1 MISATLSNPNP
12 SKALWHTS
20 PTRPVPSPL
29 GCSLTPATRSGHP
42 RRFPPSATTE
52 RSQTAQEAPSFR
64 PRSFG
69 TCPRVPN
76 RFPPHPAPESA
87 SGSGS
92 GSGLARPGPAAPHS
106 SGPSGSTAAPT
117 PQMAAYC
124 ALSQPR
130 DRRQTGAARRGC
142 PYRADGGGCCS
153 GLGGRP
159 TGPLRHQP
167 RACVLHSRASSQGP
181 SSRPDMRAARGSD
194 CLRQCL
200 NNQGPTSALPHAE
213 SLHKILPTGQ
223 SAENRDSV
231 IIPLFQAERSG
242 CKLSGTAR
250 AAPLGLRVV
259 AVAASA
265 ASRDGGGQRWRR
277 DGLRAVHGARPR
289 PHRAVRAGGRLQP
302 AVRGGGA
309 GRAV

>member
-12 SKALWHTS
+12 SMALWHTS
-20 PTRPVPSPL
+20 PRRPVPSPL
-29 GCSLTPATRSGHP
+29 GCSLTPAARSGHS
-42 RRFPPSATTE
+42 RRFPPSATTQNDPKPHRKLRPSGPGALE
-52 RSQTAQEAPSFR
+52 PALGSRTAFPHTR
-64 PRSFG
+64 PQD
-69 TCPRVPN
+69 
-76 RFPPHPAPESA
+76 PPQAQ
-87 SGSGS
+87 
-92 GSGLARPGPAAPHS
+92 ARPGPAAPHS
-106 SGPSGSTAAPT
+106 SGPSGPTAAPT
-117 PQMAAYC
+117 PQMAAYS

-130 DRRQTGAARRGC
+130 DRRRTGAARRGC

-181 SSRPDMRAARGSD
+181 SSRPDTRAARGSV
-194 CLRQCL
+194 CPRQCL

-213 SLHKILPTGQ
+213 SLHKIPPTRQ

-265 ASRDGGGQRWRR
+265 ASRDGGGRRWRR
-277 DGLRAVHGARPR
+277 SGLRAVHGARPR